1 MSDIFHEVEEEVRR
15 ERLEKIWKQYGD
27 YIVAAAALL
36 ILVAAAFRLWNVYE
50 SRERAAASV
59 RYQAAQQLLQAGQ
72 PRAAA
77 EAFAKLSKTAPGGYA
92 KLSQLQEADALQASG
107 NTAAALANY
116 RKLAVDSDDMIS
128 SVAKLRAAWII
139 VEGAPKSEVE
149 SLIGGM
155 TADSSP
161 WHQVAREIIAYADY
175 HDGNTKQALAE
186 YRALSKDL
194 KAPGGVRGRS
204 LAMVTFLTAGG
215 DRNVGKPVYPE
226 LPGTLT
232 AVPKPGAPTS
242 GNATA
247 APAAN
252 SGSAT
257 PAQNGAAP
265 AAPANATPSTSN
277 TAPPATNAKSTAP
290 AQTKGSAPK

>member
-1 MSDIFHEVEEEVRR
+1 LSDIFREVEEEVRR
-15 ERLEKIWKQYGD
+15 DRLEKIWKQYGD
-27 YIVAAAALL
+27 YIVAAAALV
-36 ILVAAAFRLWNVYE
+36 ILAAAAFRLWNVYE
-50 SRERAAASV
+50 ARERAAASI

-72 PRAAA
+72 SRAAA

-116 RKLAVDSDDMIS
+116 RKLAADSDDMIS
-128 SVAKLRAAWII
+128 SIAKLRAAWIL
-139 VEGAPKSEVE
+139 VEGAPKSEAE

-155 TADSSP
+155 AADSSP
-161 WHQVAREIIAYADY
+161 WHQVAREILAYADY
-175 HDGNTKQALAE
+175 HAGNTKQALAQ
-186 YRALSKDL
+186 YRALSKDP

-215 DRNVGKPVYPE
+215 DQNVGKPVYPE

-232 AVPKPGAPTS
+232 AVPKAGASTAPPNS
-242 GNATA
+242 AQA

-252 SGSAT
+252 SASPAT
-257 PAQNGAAP
+257 PANASSSAP
-265 AAPANATPSTSN
+265 AE
-277 TAPPATNAKSTAP
+277 
-290 AQTKGSAPK
+290 TKGPTPK

>member
-36 ILVAAAFRLWNVYE
+36 ILAAAGFRLWNVYE
-50 SRERAAASV
+50 ARERAAASV

-116 RKLAVDSDDMIS
+116 RKLATDSDEMIS
-128 SVAKLRAAWII
+128 SIAKLRAAWII

-161 WHQVAREIIAYADY
+161 WHQVAREIVAYADY

-186 YRALSKDL
+186 YRALSKDP

-215 DRNVGKPVYPE
+215 DQNVGKPVYPE

-232 AVPKPGAPTS
+232 AVPKPGAPTAPA
-242 GNATA
+242 NNTNA

-252 SGSAT
+252 
-257 PAQNGAAP
+257 NAAP
-265 AAPANATPSTSN
+265 AANATSPAPNATS
-277 TAPPATNAKSTAP
+277 PAP
-290 AQTKGSAPK
+290 AETKSSTPK